1 MFMKRPV
8 VAILAFLYLVIA
20 SGITVNIHYCM
31 GDFASVDYGI
41 PVNDACNVCGMK
53 EKKGCCHTEYKLV
66 KIQDAHQLAKLTI
79 EFAKAPAEPAPTT
92 SARPEGLLSQL
103 QAQELRY
110 HSPPDERF
118 NNVYLH
124 NRVFRI

>member
-1 MFMKRPV
+1 MKRPA
-8 VAILAFLYLVIA
+8 VAILAFLYIVIA

-41 PVNDACNVCGMK
+41 PVNEACSVCGMK

-66 KIQDAHQLAKLTI
+66 KIQDAHQLAKI
-79 EFAKAPAEPAPTT
+79 NVDFAKAPAEPVPSPALQPIQ
-92 SARPEGLLSQL
+92 LSL
-103 QAQELRY
+103 QETRELTY
-110 HSPPDERF
+110 HSPPDERS
-118 NNVYLH
+118 NYVYLH